1 MHQTHCSTCRNDR
14 SRNESGFT
22 LLEIL
27 VVVGLIGVLA
37 GMAIMVSPSFSRNAR
52 ADAGTVQVLDAI
64 RSAREVAI
72 SQRRNVELRFVAV
85 DSVGLN
91 AVQTVRRN
99 LNPAGFTTLRTVRL
113 ENRMELRLDSAIPTD
128 TPDKF
133 RKTGTG
139 WTTAVAFGPKGSG
152 IGSAWGMFTSEGT
165 FVDADGDPLNGTAF
179 LAIENQKNSLR
190 AITVMGST
198 ALIRSWRWN
207 GKEWVD

>member
-1 MHQTHCSTCRNDR
+1 MHQTHRSTSRNDR

-27 VVVGLIGVLA
+27 VVVGLMGVLA
-37 GMAIMVSPSFSRNAR
+37 GMAMLVSPSFARTAR
-52 ADAGTVQVLDAI
+52 ANAGSAQVLDAI

-72 SQRRNVELRFVAV
+72 TQRRNVELRFIGV
-85 DSVGLN
+85 N

-99 LNPAGFTTLRTVRL
+99 QPAGTTTILRTVQL
-113 ENRMELRLDSAIPTD
+113 ENRMELRLDPAITTD

-152 IGSAWGMFTSEGT
+152 IGAAWGMFTSEGT

-179 LAIENQKNSLR
+179 LSIENQKNSLR
-190 AITVMGST
+190 AITVMGAT
-198 ALIRSWRWN
+198 ALVRSWRWN
-207 GKEWVD
+207 GKDWVD

>member
-1 MHQTHCSTCRNDR
+1 MAMHQTHRSTCRNERGR
-14 SRNESGFT
+14 SESGFT

-27 VVVGLIGVLA
+27 VVVGLIGVMA
-37 GMAIMVSPSFSRNAR
+37 GMAMLVSPSFVRSSR
-52 ADAGTVQVLDAI
+52 ADAASAQVLDAI
-64 RSAREVAI
+64 RAAREVAI

-113 ENRMELRLDSAIPTD
+113 ENRMELRLDPLITTD

-152 IGSAWGMFTSEGT
+152 IGSTLTT
-165 FVDADGDPLNGTAF
+165 FIS
-179 LAIENQKNSLR
+179 AIS
-190 AITVMGST
+190 
-198 ALIRSWRWN
+198 
-207 GKEWVD
+207 